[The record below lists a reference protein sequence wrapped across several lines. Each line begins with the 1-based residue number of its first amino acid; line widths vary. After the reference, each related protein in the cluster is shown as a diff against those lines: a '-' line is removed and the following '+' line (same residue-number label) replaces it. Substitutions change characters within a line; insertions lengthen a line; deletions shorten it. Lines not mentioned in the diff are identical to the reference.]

1 MEFVIDDYV
10 RYPIN
15 PHPISVKRI
24 FLIVLDSLGAGEMPD
39 AADFG
44 DKGANTLR
52 SLSRSRELFIPNLK
66 KLGIGNIDG
75 LGFLGTTEEPKAAV
89 CKVSEL
95 SNGKDSTVGH
105 WEMAGVV
112 SPRPLPTFPD
122 GFPQEIIDRFS
133 ALTGRGVLC
142 NKPYSGTQVI
152 ADYGEEHLRT
162 GDLIVY
168 TSADSVFQVAAHED
182 VVPVEQLYEYC
193 EAARKLLTG
202 DYGVGR
208 VIARPFVGEQGN
220 FIRTPRRHDFSIV
233 PPSETVLDALK
244 AAGKDVISVGKIKDL
259 FAERGL
265 TQMYPT
271 SGNAEGMART
281 MELIGQEWEG
291 LCFVNL
297 VDFDML
303 YGHRQDVDGYARAL
317 SEFDQWLGEFLP
329 KLREDDLLMITA
341 DHGCDPADNST
352 DHTREYIPL
361 LLYGRKFLPVNLEI
375 QEGFTSIA
383 ATIADFFEL
392 DYQCEGLSMRAEISD
407 MYKHLLAAA
416 ERAMRH
422 SYSPYSNFKVGA
434 ALMTKQGKI
443 YTGCNL
449 ENGAFSPTMCAER
462 VAFAKALSAGE
473 KEFTAMAIMG
483 GYNGEID
490 GPCPPCGVCRQVIR
504 EYCDAVFRVIVLRR
518 DTWRGKDDLYEVYD
532 LHELLPV
539 SFRLK

>member
-1 MEFVIDDYV
+1 MD
-10 RYPIN
+10 RYGAYPMN
-15 PHPISVKRI
+15 RHPVSAKRI

-75 LGFLGTTEEPKAAV
+75 LGFLGTTEEPQAAFG
-89 CKVSEL
+89 KVSEL

-112 SPRPLPTFPD
+112 SPQPLPTFPD
-122 GFPQEIIDRFS
+122 GFPQEIINQFS
-133 ALTGRGVLC
+133 ELTGRGVLC

-152 ADYGEEHLRT
+152 ADYGAEHMRT

-202 DYGVGR
+202 EYGVGR
-208 VIARPFVGEQGN
+208 VIARPFVGEPGH
-220 FIRTPRRHDFSIV
+220 FTRTPRRHDFSIE

-259 FAERGL
+259 FAGRGL

-271 SGNAEGMART
+271 SGNTEGMART
-281 MELIGQEWEG
+281 MELVGQEWEG

-317 SEFDQWLGEFLP
+317 SEFDQWLGNFLSR
-329 KLREDDLLMITA
+329 LREDDLLMITA

-361 LLYGRKFLPVNLEI
+361 LIYGKQFLPVNLEI

-383 ATIADFFEL
+383 ATIADFFDL
-392 DYQCEGLSMRAEISD
+392 NYQCEGLSMRAEISD
-407 MYKHLLAAA
+407 MYKHLLACA

-422 SYSPYSNFKVGA
+422 SYSPYSGFKVGA
-434 ALMTKQGKI
+434 ALMTKKGKI

-473 KEFTAMAIMG
+473 KEFTTIAVMG
-483 GYNGEID
+483 GHNGVIE

-504 EYCDAVFRVIVLRR
+504 EYCEADFKVIVLSR
-518 DTWRGKDDLYEVYD
+518 DAWRGKYDRYEYYM

-539 SFRLK
+539 SFGLS